1 MPGHGKVGDRA
12 FVEDQLADFRALA
25 ALAQQVHA
33 GELDLAAAL
42 ADAPFGP
49 AARDAF
55 DRALPQLRGELLD

>member
-1 MPGHGKVGDRA
+1 VT
-12 FVEDQLADFRALA
+12 LA
-25 ALAQQVHA
+25 ALARRVHA

-42 ADAPFGP
+42 AEAPFGA